1 MGLAEYQLISKL
13 LNDKDYSIIT
23 ENLIDE
29 SNFVETLDEFKF
41 IKSFH
46 EQYGGVPDKT
56 TFTAKFPA
64 FDYLTVDQPAQS
76 VIDDLREE
84 TLFRKACCKYDCLE
98 N

>member
-46 EQYGGVPDKT
+46 EQYGSVPDKA
-56 TFTAKFPA
+56 TFTAKFPT
-64 FDYLTVDQPAQS
+64 FDYLTVDQSAQS
-76 VIDDLREE
+76 VIDDLRAE
-84 TLFRKACCKYDCLE
+84 TFNRPYWRH
-98 N
+98 